1 MLHLNMKKSLV
12 FVNRR
17 RLQCV
22 RGGEL
27 LETVAGGG
35 SISSSNNKK
44 SSNCSPSWKS
54 YMKKNQKFFTHFVV
68 TSVIILRHSSY
79 IRELNQKG
87 YNYQSSSSS
96 SLALS
101 CPSRGGGN
109 NKLGGTLD
117 LSSSRD
123 SKMGLDLSCSSQY
136 SRVSA
141 AAVVDVVLELLVM
154 IAAVLRGQVL
164 AAECLS
170 MVATMLHRRQ
180 IEGGKKKLSTLFSE
194 LSMIPLLAGVFIR
207 GGVEGW

>member
-1 MLHLNMKKSLV
+1 MFEEFPVFRLLIDLPQSSCQLKRGVITHHTQESSEKLDEEKKSEVLA
-12 FVNRR
+12 FV
-17 RLQCV
+17 
-22 RGGEL
+22 
-27 LETVAGGG
+27 
-35 SISSSNNKK
+35 
-44 SSNCSPSWKS
+44 
-54 YMKKNQKFFTHFVV
+54 VV

-101 CPSRGGGN
+101 CPSRGSGN

-123 SKMGLDLSCSSQY
+123 SKMGLDLSCSSQF
-136 SRVSA
+136 SRVSVA